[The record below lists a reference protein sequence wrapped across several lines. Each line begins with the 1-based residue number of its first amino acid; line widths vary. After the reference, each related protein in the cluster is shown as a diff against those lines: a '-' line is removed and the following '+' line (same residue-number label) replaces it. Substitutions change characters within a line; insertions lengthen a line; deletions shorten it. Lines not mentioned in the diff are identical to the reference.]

1 MRTLHARHV
10 PYAARS
16 VAIFNAAPASATTRR
31 LRSSIAWPMRPC
43 RGWVATGPRRG
54 CRVLRLGTEPED
66 GEATIKSK
74 RCAEVGG
81 FNLHANVRVR
91 ANDREGI
98 EHLCRDGRGEAAW
111 GRGWVGGP

>member
-1 MRTLHARHV
+1 MQGL
-10 PYAARS
+10 
-16 VAIFNAAPASATTRR
+16 
-31 LRSSIAWPMRPC
+31 
-43 RGWVATGPRRG
+43 VATGPRRG
-54 CRVLRLGTEPED
+54 CRVLRFGTEPED

-98 EHLCRDGRGEAAW
+98 EHLCRYLARPPIANDRLQQLPDGGL
-111 GRGWVGGP
+111 GRTNLFESPELSPVISATKAQCFSTSC